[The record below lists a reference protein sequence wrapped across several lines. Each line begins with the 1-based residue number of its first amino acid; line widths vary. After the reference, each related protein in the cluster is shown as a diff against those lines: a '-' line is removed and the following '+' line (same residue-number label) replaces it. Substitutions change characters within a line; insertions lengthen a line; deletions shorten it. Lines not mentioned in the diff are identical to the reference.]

1 MTKDRWIANLERRAN
16 EYLIRADIAH
26 AEGDY
31 KLQLEECQRAE
42 ECFNLRDTLLQ
53 PDGVNSNQQEKLQ

>member
-1 MTKDRWIANLERRAN
+1 VTKDRWIVQLNLRAS
-16 EYLIRADIAH
+16 EHLIRADIAH

-53 PDGVNSNQQEKLQ
+53 EQTVEGKS

>member
-1 MTKDRWIANLERRAN
+1 VTKDRWIVRLNLRAS
-16 EYLIRADIAH
+16 EHLIRADIAH

-31 KLQLEECQRAE
+31 KLQLEERQRAE